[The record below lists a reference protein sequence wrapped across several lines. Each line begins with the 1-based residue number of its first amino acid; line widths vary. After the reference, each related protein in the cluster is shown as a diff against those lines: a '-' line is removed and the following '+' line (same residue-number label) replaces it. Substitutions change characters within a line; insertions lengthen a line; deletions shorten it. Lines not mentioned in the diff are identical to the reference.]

1 MVQPFPSRLP
11 DWSAP
16 GTSLSYWL
24 DEFANARSPKPVP
37 VGLVLFAPHQ
47 PGAVFKPR
55 LLSRGKSLLGMFK
68 HAVAA
73 QRQPERVLRALE
85 TVTRRCNALE
95 GPRGDAQAAATYL
108 LERLV

>member
-1 MVQPFPSRLP
+1 MVQPFPARQP
-11 DWSAP
+11 DWAAP
-16 GTSLSYWL
+16 GTPLSCWL
-24 DEFANARSPKPVP
+24 DEFHGVRPAKPLP

-47 PGAVFKPR
+47 AGAVFKPKM
-55 LLSRGKSLLGMFK
+55 LSRGQSLLGMFK

-85 TVTRRCNALE
+85 TISRRCNALE
-95 GPRGDAQAAATYL
+95 GVRGDAQTAAKYL